1 MSFGTFLPQ
10 NEAFVTAQGEN
21 YAKNSESLL
30 YNGPF
35 TLAKWDGTGLS
46 WQLLKNEEYW
56 DKDTVK
62 LTEINYD
69 VVKETGTGVNLYT
82 EGEKDRASLSGEYAM
97 QYAADPELIN
107 ESETSVF
114 LFQI

>member
-35 TLAKWDGTGLS
+35 TLAKWDGTGLILAIS
-46 WQLLKNEEYW
+46 
-56 DKDTVK
+56 
-62 LTEINYD
+62 
-69 VVKETGTGVNLYT
+69 
-82 EGEKDRASLSGEYAM
+82 
-97 QYAADPELIN
+97 
-107 ESETSVF
+107 
-114 LFQI
+114 